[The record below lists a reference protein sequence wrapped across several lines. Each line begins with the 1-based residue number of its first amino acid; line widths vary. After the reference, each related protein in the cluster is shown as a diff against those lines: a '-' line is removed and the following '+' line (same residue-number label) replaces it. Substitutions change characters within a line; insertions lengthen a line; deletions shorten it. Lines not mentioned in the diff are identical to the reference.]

1 MIKECDYCKKEF
13 YAKSKK
19 HRFCC
24 AECSK
29 KHYLN
34 LRDQTAHHKNR
45 YLIFARDF
53 FTCVYCGRKSY
64 KDNIKLHLEHIYPV
78 DKGGSDKIFNLV
90 TACEQC
96 NLEKSASLLPDEVI
110 IELWNIIE
118 QRNKT
123 RLKTRTCHELEKYF
137 MNYSNA
143 YRKI

>member
-19 HRFCC
+19 HRF
-24 AECSK
+24 
-29 KHYLN
+29 
-34 LRDQTAHHKNR
+34 
-45 YLIFARDF
+45 
-53 FTCVYCGRKSY
+53 
-64 KDNIKLHLEHIYPV
+64 LEHIYPV

-137 MNYSNA
+137 TNYSNA